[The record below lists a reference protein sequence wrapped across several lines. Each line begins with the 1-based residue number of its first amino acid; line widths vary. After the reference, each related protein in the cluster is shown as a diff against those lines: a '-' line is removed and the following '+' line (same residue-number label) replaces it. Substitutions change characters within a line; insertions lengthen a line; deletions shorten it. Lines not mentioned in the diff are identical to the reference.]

1 MVKLFSLRSTKD
13 KKQQQAQEEQLAKAV
28 NVKVKTNR
36 SNVVSSSSELSHI
49 GKAAIKELEENHSQ
63 YHEKLW
69 AKTSGGV
76 VDNILSHTP
85 RGTWTAQSDPE
96 DGHSDWLPCDLADL
110 LAKTEVWCDFVSLS
124 PPDGMFLG
132 KIKKALQSVYARSK
146 ETDKKIVIRFLFGN
160 IVTVPVNCHAV
171 IKELTDSIPTDSKLE
186 LWVGAWRKGMC
197 WNHAKIV
204 AVDGK
209 EVYTGGHNLWDPVY
223 LRKDPIHDT
232 SIRLT
237 GEVAVQAH
245 LFVNEQW
252 EFIRQKQSTVKG
264 WIIDKISDGVFLPV
278 VTRVTISQW
287 PDAASMFAPSFH
299 KDILPKDSTR
309 GMDPLQIISLGRY
322 GNIAD
327 NARSSDSAFIA
338 MFDAA
343 QKSIRLL
350 LQDLGPVNT
359 TVAGKRI
366 VYKSW
371 PKEYFKSWSKAM
383 FERGVDIEI
392 VLGNPGSQ
400 IEGVS
405 YSNGWSCEEVA
416 AEIIKT
422 MKEQYP
428 EASND
433 ELKTKVK
440 DNLRVCYLKNLSGNK
455 WASKN
460 NVGLH
465 SKFFIVDGVCTYVGS
480 QNLYLFDL
488 AEWGIAI
495 DDANMTAKIV
505 DTLWNPMWKAS
516 YHDGCDCNEDRVME
530 ILDVDRDPH
539 GKATDEEIAS
549 MEAGIDLEKM
559 RSSALYTDDDD
570 KDCFACMIS

>member
-1 MVKLFSLRSTKD
+1 MT
-13 KKQQQAQEEQLAKAV
+13 
-28 NVKVKTNR
+28 
-36 SNVVSSSSELSHI
+36 SSELSHI
-49 GKAAIKELEENHSQ
+49 GKAAIKELETNHSQ

-69 AKTSGGV
+69 ARTSGAVIGNV
-76 VDNILSHTP
+76 LSHSP
-85 RGTWTAQSDPE
+85 RGTWNAQSDPE
-96 DGHSDWLPCDLADL
+96 DGHSDWLPRDLADL

-124 PPDGMFLG
+124 PPDGLFLE

-160 IVTVPVNCHAV
+160 IITVPVNCDAV
-171 IKELTDSIPTDSKLE
+171 IRELTDSIPTDSKLE

-232 SIRLT
+232 SIRMT
-237 GEVAVQAH
+237 GEVTVQAH
-245 LFVNEQW
+245 LFMNEQW
-252 EFIRQKQSTVKG
+252 EFIRQQQSTVKG
-264 WIIDKISDGVFLPV
+264 WIVDKINDGFFLPV

-287 PDAASMFAPSFH
+287 PETASTFAPKFT
-299 KDILPKDSTR
+299 KEILPKDNTR

-343 QKSIRLL
+343 QNSIRFL
-350 LQDLGPVNT
+350 LQDLGPVNAT
-359 TVAGKRI
+359 IAGKRI
-366 VYKSW
+366 VYMSW

-455 WASKN
+455 WASEN

-465 SKFFIVDGVCTYVGS
+465 SKFFIVDDVCTYVGS

-488 AEWGIAI
+488 AEWGVAI
-495 DDANMTAKIV
+495 DDANMTADIV

-516 YHDGCDCNEDRVME
+516 YLDGCDCNDDRVIE

-539 GKATDEEIAS
+539 GNATDEEIAS

-559 RSSALYTDDDD
+559 RASDLYTDDDD
-570 KDCFACMIS
+570 KACLECVIS